1 MVYQKTARRPPE
13 DCQKT
18 TRRPLAVFWWSSNT
32 MIQGN
37 FYERLH
43 LYMDSCAIIP
53 TASLFMLNFKLK
65 CRHFQTR
72 EAFWAQWP
80 AGPKM
85 PRLLC
90 WVFYN
95 VIMMLCIYLTLNLVL
110 PGHPSGR
117 NSYPSGRN
125 SYPSG
130 RNSYPLGRKMLQHAM
145 DFVRSEQLY
154 QSWPQDKYRLI
165 PLASV
170 QLSIKLILSLS
181 LVS

>member
-1 MVYQKTARRPPE
+1 MTVSNQQYDLMYYRR
-13 DCQKT
+13 
-18 TRRPLAVFWWSSNT
+18 
-32 MIQGN
+32 G
-37 FYERLH
+37 
-43 LYMDSCAIIP
+43 
-53 TASLFMLNFKLK
+53 ASLYRRGASLYRRGASIEGNQYRLASSDLMYCPLEMLS
-65 CRHFQTR
+65 
-72 EAFWAQWP
+72 AF
-80 AGPKM
+80 
-85 PRLLC
+85 LLA
-90 WVFYN
+90 
-95 VIMMLCIYLTLNLVL
+95 IGMLCIYLTLNLVL

-130 RNSYPLGRKMLQHAM
+130 RNSCPSGRKMPQHAM
-145 DFVRSEQLY
+145 DFVRSEQLYQRSEQLY